1 MRVSVDWELL
11 SRILG
16 FSHLTREMWSRMME
30 DFNEEQKSAFVE
42 EYIRA
47 YILNGSI
54 EINVEDE

>member
-16 FSHLTREMWSRMME
+16 FSHLTREIWSRMME
-30 DFNEEQKSAFVE
+30 DFDEEQKSVFVE

-54 EINVEDE
+54 AINVEDE

>member
-11 SRILG
+11 SKILG
-16 FSHLTREMWSRMME
+16 FSHLTREMWNRIME
-30 DFNEEQKSAFVE
+30 DFDEEQKSMLVE

-54 EINVEDE
+54 EINVEDK